1 MVVRKVD
8 HLIAASLSPF
18 MKRVIAIFFPVLFSL
33 GVFGQLDLEEKT
45 LSFMEDLNAGDSAK
59 IRTYFMDQAL
69 IRHVDKDTLVLMS
82 IDDFLGICPE
92 FQSKRFQEDFYKIDV
107 KEFKNGLAYV
117 DVYFRFLI
125 DGEMAFSGVDH
136 VVWIQRG
143 EEMLIESIHSSRLL
157 PTLGF
162 SPQSDNDIQYLTNLV
177 TKWHI
182 DASEGNYDAYFG
194 LMDESFYFLGTD
206 PKERWSKRQF
216 SEFCRPYFD
225 QGRTWTFTPKWRNWY
240 FSDDGNTAWFEEQL
254 DSPHMDEVR
263 GSGVMVRIKGKEWK
277 IVHYNL
283 SVLIENE
290 KMKKFLKLRRK

>member
-1 MVVRKVD
+1 MVVKIVD
-8 HLIAASLSPF
+8 YIDCQTEPPGMKKIVSIVFLVLLALSAQAQP
-18 MKRVIAIFFPVLFSL
+18 
-33 GVFGQLDLEEKT
+33 DLEQKT
-45 LSFMEDLNAGDSAK
+45 LSFMDDLNAGDSVK
-59 IRTYFMDQAL
+59 IRSYFMDQAI
-69 IRHVDKDTLVLMS
+69 IRHVDTDTLVLLS
-82 IDDFLGICPE
+82 LDDFLLVCPQFE
-92 FQSKRFQEDFYKIDV
+92 SKRFQEDFYKIDV

-117 DVYFRFLI
+117 DVYFRFFI
-125 DGEMAFSGVDH
+125 EGEMAFSGVDH

-143 EEMLIESIHSSRLL
+143 EEMYIESLHSSRLR
-157 PTLGF
+157 PTVGF
-162 SPQSDNDIQYLTNLV
+162 SPQSDTDIQHLTNLL

-182 DASEGNYDAYFG
+182 DASEANFDAYFG

-206 PKERWSKRQF
+206 PKERWSKKEF

-225 QGRTWTFTPKWRNWY
+225 KGTTWTFTPKWRNWY

-283 SVLIENE
+283 CVLIENE
-290 KMKKFLKLRRK
+290 KMKKFMKLRRK